1 MYVIDDCRLMKNII
15 IIASKACGTRFL
27 FKRAKEISKSFPARV
42 KQFFELTK
50 YPRNEQSCCNYLN
63 NESKGIAVFFSH
75 GNEKEI
81 LGWCGQEQRTLI
93 KYPDTYKILKGL
105 CVATFSCSSAR
116 ILGRKAVE
124 NGVVNV
130 FFGFDI
136 DISWQ
141 GFNEQEFKTYL
152 GKIIQRTIG
161 DAIRKKESFEQF
173 SKNIDLDLKRN
184 IKHEFPGRKTEFVI
198 ERFQELSD
206 AIYCAGNRQETF

>member
-1 MYVIDDCRLMKNII
+1 MKNII
-15 IIASKACGTRFL
+15 IIASKARGTRFL
-27 FKRAKEISKSFPARV
+27 FRRAKEISKSFPARV
-42 KQFFELTK
+42 KKFFELTRH
-50 YPRNEQSCCNYLN
+50 PRNEQSCCNYLN
-63 NESKGIAVFFSH
+63 SETKVVAVFFSH

-124 NGVVNV
+124 NRVVNV

-152 GKIIQRTIG
+152 GKIIEKTIG
-161 DAIRKKESFEQF
+161 DAIRKKESFKQF
-173 SKNIDLDLKRN
+173 SKNIGLDLIRN
-184 IKHEFPGRKTEFVI
+184 IKHEFPGKKTEFVI
-198 ERFQELSD
+198 ERFETLSN
-206 AIYCAGNRQETF
+206 AIYCGGNSLETF